1 MVASDS
7 RKLEVTTPSDRE
19 IVMTRIFDAP
29 RDLVFEAH
37 SSCEHLSRWWGPRG
51 YEIVGCEVD
60 FRPGGAWRVV
70 HRGPEGEE
78 YGFRGEYREIVRPER
93 ITWTFEFEGMPGH
106 VSVETMTLEEHD
118 GKTTFTSTS
127 VFDSVED
134 RNGMLESGM
143 ESGAA
148 ETMERLDE
156 YLEVLEERAAG

>member
-1 MVASDS
+1 MAASDS